1 MSVDTRIEQ
10 ANKAYEQTVFGA
22 DASGLPAAAR
32 ELTALEADLA
42 LAQGQNLHAVYLDQ
56 RRLDQAVED
65 PRELELFQRAAEL
78 YRSLV
83 DRRGEGEATFWIGC
97 FHQVVRDDH
106 ETAIPLFEQALA
118 LATEAGDDLT
128 KSYALRHLGFVNH
141 AAGRLD
147 EAREHLEESTRLR
160 RELGFTAGVA
170 ANLIGLAYLAF
181 AQERGQDCA
190 ALLDEA
196 DELAAEVGAKA
207 VRDMV
212 EEARQEM

>member
-1 MSVDTRIEQ
+1 MVERLER
-10 ANKAYEQTVFGA
+10 AAKAYERTVFGA
-22 DASGLPAAAR
+22 DASGLPAAAQ

-56 RRLDQAVED
+56 RRLDLAVEN
-65 PRELELFQRAAEL
+65 PRELQLFERAAEL
-78 YRSLV
+78 YRSL
-83 DRRGEGEATFWIGC
+83 DDGRGEGEATFWIGC
-97 FHQVVRDDH
+97 FQQVVRDDH
-106 ETAIPLFEQALA
+106 ETAVPLFERSLE
-118 LATEAGDDLT
+118 LATEAGDALT
-128 KSYALRHLGFVNH
+128 RSYALRHLGFVAH
-141 AAGRLD
+141 ASGRLD
-147 EAREHLEESTRLR
+147 EARGMLEESTALR

-170 ANLIGLAYLAF
+170 ANLIGLAYIAF

-212 EEARQEM
+212 EEARLEM

>member
-1 MSVDTRIEQ
+1 MVERLER
-10 ANKAYEQTVFGA
+10 AAKAYERTVFGA
-22 DASGLPAAAR
+22 DASGLPAAAQ
-32 ELTALEADLA
+32 ELTALEADVA

-56 RRLDQAVED
+56 RRLDLAVED
-65 PRELELFQRAAEL
+65 PRELELFERAVEL
-78 YRSLV
+78 YRSLG
-83 DRRGEGEATFWIGC
+83 DGRGEGEATFWIGC

-106 ETAIPLFEQALA
+106 ETAVPLFERSLE
-118 LATEAGDDLT
+118 LATEAGDQLT
-128 KSYALRHLGFVNH
+128 RSYALRHLGFVAH

-147 EAREHLEESTRLR
+147 EARGMLEESTALR

-170 ANLIGLAYLAF
+170 ANLIGLAYIAL

-196 DELAAEVGAKA
+196 DELAAEAGAKA

-212 EEARQEM
+212 DEARLEM